1 MITYD
6 TAVVIMI
13 RDPMLTALDTATPVI
28 NSKERRKEGDGGVCV
43 GKVRRGGGGKGI
55 GLFLDLCR
63 YRLIG
68 LFLDLSRYRLFSTQS
83 N

>member
-28 NSKERRKEGDGGVCV
+28 NCKERRKEGDGGVCV
-43 GKVRRGGGGKGI
+43 GEYEGEEGGKG
-55 GLFLDLCR
+55 
-63 YRLIG
+63 
-68 LFLDLSRYRLFSTQS
+68 
-83 N
+83 

>member
-28 NSKERRKEGDGGVCV
+28 NCKERRKEGDGGVCR
-43 GKVRRGGGGKGI
+43 GSMKGRRGKRGRAVFRSLQI
-55 GLFLDLCR
+55 
-63 YRLIG
+63 
-68 LFLDLSRYRLFSTQS
+68 STILNS
-83 N
+83 IELNAL

>member
-28 NSKERRKEGDGGVCV
+28 NCKERRKEGDGGVCV
-43 GKVRRGGGGKGI
+43 GEYEGEEGDYEDVSEALNLTSSFRNRSS
-55 GLFLDLCR
+55 GLS
-63 YRLIG
+63 
-68 LFLDLSRYRLFSTQS
+68 LSAMCNRV
-83 N
+83 